1 MKRFTTI
8 LATSVT
14 LLALAAPAA
23 AIPEDPEPD
32 PNPTPTTQ
40 PSPCGTVPPGTPHYR
55 IKLVRFRAADESG
68 PDWAGSDEPYF
79 VFGSVGTDGTS
90 STRKSVTFGDVD
102 SGETRNFGVWDYVW
116 GNSCWGKLAPMGI
129 GYSIQLW
136 EEDAGSIATYVGSQY
151 PQVAWLGEATKRVG
165 QATDLILGWLQDD
178 LLGTHTAT
186 YTPTQLAS
194 RLPVVGSSFIE
205 TVYLGG
211 GSGSADYYVDM
222 QVARTK

>member
-23 AIPEDPEPD
+23 AAPNEPGGDPNPN

-55 IKLVRFRAADESG
+55 IKLVRFHAADESG
-68 PDWAGSDEPYF
+68 PDDIGSDEPYF

-136 EEDAGSIATYVGSQY
+136 EEDGGVSESTAPRPRSTSSTQGRSPHTSDPSTRKFPGSVKPPSESVRQ
-151 PQVAWLGEATKRVG
+151 
-165 QATDLILGWLQDD
+165 
-178 LLGTHTAT
+178 
-186 YTPTQLAS
+186 PT
-194 RLPVVGSSFIE
+194 
-205 TVYLGG
+205 
-211 GSGSADYYVDM
+211 
-222 QVARTK
+222 